1 MDRSPEISKLSVNNL
16 GDSQLGFGDVYANV
30 NISNISQVLSAALF
44 ARPSRAEAKMTAWLF
59 FLFFLSFQMRYICK
73 LTDWYS
79 LEAFLSGSPL
89 QLFHLFTLLAQTK
102 RLAGLLKDG
111 CHSFILVPL
120 PTCRFLLLS
129 SPNTDLWVSEDD
141 GCGEALKSC
150 LYVPQMASARS
161 QSTALNQSAIPLL
174 STRRLRWIIFVPI
187 ENFFFFPLP
196 PFFLV
201 ISLKDNVPECPCAF
215 PPGCFWLFLP
225 SLPASHP
232 MFSFLCLNFAGPC
245 RQSGPRTPAPTPSP
259 CISKGSESAV
269 AKAQGEQHNSTHDAM
284 RRSSS

>member
-1 MDRSPEISKLSVNNL
+1 MSFSSSLLPEHRSLGIWRWRVWGGFKKLFVRPS
-16 GDSQLGFGDVYANV
+16 DGFGA
-30 NISNISQVLSAALF
+30 LSKHSTESKRYSPPLN
-44 ARPSRAEAKMTAWLF
+44 PPLEMN
-59 FLFFLSFQMRYICK
+59 YICSNWK
-73 LTDWYS
+73 L
-79 LEAFLSGSPL
+79 
-89 QLFHLFTLLAQTK
+89 
-102 RLAGLLKDG
+102 
-111 CHSFILVPL
+111 
-120 PTCRFLLLS
+120 
-129 SPNTDLWVSEDD
+129 
-141 GCGEALKSC
+141 
-150 LYVPQMASARS
+150 
-161 QSTALNQSAIPLL
+161 
-174 STRRLRWIIFVPI
+174 
-187 ENFFFFPLP
+187 FFFPLP